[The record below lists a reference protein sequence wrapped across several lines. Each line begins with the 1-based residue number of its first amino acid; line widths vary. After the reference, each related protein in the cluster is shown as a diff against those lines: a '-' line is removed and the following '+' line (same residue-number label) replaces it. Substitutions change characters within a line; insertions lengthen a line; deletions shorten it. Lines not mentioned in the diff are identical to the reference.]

1 MTASRLNRA
10 SDTSVPGCAPSA
22 APGGLSQ
29 IKLFATLSGLYLAQG
44 IPTYLIAAALPPVLR
59 EHGVSRSAIG
69 LFSLLMLP
77 LVLKFLWAP
86 LIDRFR
92 LLPIGHRRGWI
103 VPMQLVTAAGIA
115 CMALIEPTNVAGL
128 FAICTVLAIAMST
141 QDIASDGYAT
151 RTLTE
156 ENRGIGNACQGGAVA
171 FGVVIGGTASL
182 VLFETVGWTATL
194 LSVAAISLL
203 PLLVTLWMQE
213 QEQHQLKGDCVPDT
227 KAAPATP
234 SLRAFFKR
242 REAVRILMVAL
253 VFRAS
258 EGLVKAMEGPY
269 LVDAGLPLSW
279 IGYLSGASAAT
290 AGIVG
295 AVFAVAL
302 IKWQGT
308 EKALLSLGAL
318 RTICFALFTLHAA
331 GWVEGYLPVM
341 SAAGFQTFIRYMEIV
356 VLYSLFMSVAS
367 KDQPG
372 TDFTILACAQL
383 IVYLLGSSL
392 SGLIADAAGYDV
404 LFVIAT
410 ALSGFAVLLTAR
422 IFTISADRPDRPVK
436 MKSAQSGPLMQQPE
450 NRHTKQ

>member
-1 MTASRLNRA
+1 MTANRLNCA
-10 SDTSVPGCAPSA
+10 SDTSAPSSAPAA
-22 APGGLSQ
+22 APSGLSQ

-59 EHGVSRSAIG
+59 EHGVSRSSIG
-69 LFSLLMLP
+69 LLSLLMLP

-92 LLPIGHRRGWI
+92 FLPIGHRRGWI
-103 VPMQLVTAAGIA
+103 VPMQLVTATAIA
-115 CMALIEPTNVAGL
+115 CMALIEPTNVVGL

-141 QDIASDGYAT
+141 QDIATDGYAT
-151 RTLTE
+151 RTLSE
-156 ENRGIGNACQGGAVA
+156 QNRGVGNACQGGAVA
-171 FGVVIGGTASL
+171 FGVVIGGTGSL

-194 LSVAAISLL
+194 LTVAAISLL
-203 PLLVTLWMQE
+203 PLLVTLWMREPE
-213 QEQHQLKGDCVPDT
+213 QQPPQVASPCGGRALPNR
-227 KAAPATP
+227 P
-234 SLRAFFKR
+234 SLRAFFMR
-242 REAVRILMVAL
+242 REAVRILIVAL

-290 AGIVG
+290 AGIIG
-295 AVFAVAL
+295 SILAIAL

-308 EKALLSLGAL
+308 EKALLTLGAL
-318 RTICFALFTLHAA
+318 RTVCFALFALHAI
-331 GWVEGYLPVM
+331 GWVDGYLPVM

-367 KDQPG
+367 KNQPG

-392 SGLIADAAGYDV
+392 SGLIADAAGYDL

-410 ALSGFAVLLTAR
+410 ALSALAVLLTAR
-422 IFTISADRPDRPVK
+422 VFTMSIGQPGNPEMPEALQSATKTQRGNHDR
-436 MKSAQSGPLMQQPE
+436 GL
-450 NRHTKQ
+450 